1 MNKIEAAINDVK
13 MKIKNAKQKVLI
25 AEAEYKCLEDVLER
39 LEIIERK
46 DSIPHVEVPQ
56 EKINIVNFDPHGTG
70 VIGVRN
76 LKDFDK
82 NKTYTQLHNHTDTQ
96 NKI

>member
-1 MNKIEAAINDVK
+1 MNKIESAINDVK

-46 DSIPHVEVPQ
+46 DSIPHVEVSK
-56 EKINIVNFDPHGTG
+56 EILNLVNLEPNGTG
-70 VIGVRN
+70 VTNILN
-76 LKDFDK
+76 FDK
-82 NKTYTQLHNHTDTQ
+82 KNQYTQLHKHTDTQ
-96 NKI
+96 NTI